1 MDANKFSRN
10 LAVATSDAGCPF
22 QEEAFSAAKRW
33 SELRRPQARAE
44 LFDQKAKNNASTFR
58 NNIESYIGTISV
70 PVGVAG
76 PLRVRGTDGACDYR
90 VPLATTEAALVA
102 SYNRGAR
109 LLTAAGGCNAR
120 VVAEAVS
127 RTPMFAFNNL
137 VEATEFSG
145 FVESHAHLL
154 RDAVGQVTSH
164 GRLVS
169 VRCLIEGNHVYVDLQ
184 FTTGDAS
191 GQNMVTFASDAI
203 CKLILENF
211 PIAPQYWF
219 LEANF
224 SGDKKS
230 TAKSMGHV
238 RGKRVVADITV
249 PRALVE
255 QRLHTTPER
264 MVEYWCAGAIG
275 GVLSGATGIQGHF
288 ANGLAALY
296 LACGQDVACVAESA
310 TGITRLEITE
320 AGDLYASVT
329 LPNIMVGTVGGGTS
343 LPSAKACLDILGL
356 AGKGKSTALAEVC
369 AAIVLAGELSIIA
382 AFCSGDFAKA
392 HHALSRG
399 HEMQR
404 SEDND

>member
-1 MDANKFSRN
+1 
-10 LAVATSDAGCPF
+10 
-22 QEEAFSAAKRW
+22 
-33 SELRRPQARAE
+33 
-44 LFDQKAKNNASTFR
+44 
-58 NNIESYIGTISV
+58 
-70 PVGVAG
+70 
-76 PLRVRGTDGACDYR
+76 
-90 VPLATTEAALVA
+90 
-102 SYNRGAR
+102 
-109 LLTAAGGCNAR
+109 

-127 RTPMFAFNNL
+127 RTPMFAFNDI
-137 VEATEFSG
+137 VEAGEFSR
-145 FVESHAHLL
+145 FIDLHAHLL
-154 RDAVGQVTSH
+154 RDAVAQVTSH

-169 VRCLIEGNHVYVDLQ
+169 VRCLIEGNHVYLDLQ

-203 CKLILENF
+203 CRLILERF

-238 RGKRVVADITV
+238 RGKRVVADITI
-249 PRALVE
+249 PRTLVE
-255 QRLHTTPER
+255 QQLHTTPER

-275 GVLSGATGIQGHF
+275 GVLSGTTGIQGHF

-310 TGITRLEITE
+310 TGITRLEVTE
-320 AGDLYASVT
+320 SGDLYASVT

-356 AGKGKSTALAEVC
+356 AGTGKSTALAEVC
-369 AAIVLAGELSIIA
+369 GAIVLAGELSIIA

-404 SEDND
+404 SKDND